1 MTSYPKLICGKIN
14 YFNYAIKNKNMLIL
28 QLKII
33 SSNNE
38 IKVQFLLKKQ
48 RGDESNSCLI

>member
-1 MTSYPKLICGKIN
+1 MVRLTILTMPLKI
-14 YFNYAIKNKNMLIL
+14 NMLIL

-38 IKVQFLLKKQ
+38 IKDQFLLKKH